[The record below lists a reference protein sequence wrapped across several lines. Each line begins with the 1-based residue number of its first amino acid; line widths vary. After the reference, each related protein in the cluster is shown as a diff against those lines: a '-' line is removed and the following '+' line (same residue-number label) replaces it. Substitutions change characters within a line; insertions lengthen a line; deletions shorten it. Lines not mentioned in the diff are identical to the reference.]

1 MTPTEERLAITIDA
15 ILGFYST
22 GDAGRDRQSAAV
34 IAKALLDEL
43 DIDHLLATH
52 NIDAML
58 NAVHPRARV
67 LHLSQVE
74 VEQWYV
80 EIGWTTSDYSSIPAV
95 YTNHEVVGYGP
106 TRTAAIA
113 DACRKAREDRP

>member
-43 DIDHLLATH
+43 DIDRNEREAYLRGWNEASKEASEE
-52 NIDAML
+52 IRDIERQARWEAQDAY
-58 NAVHPRARV
+58 H
-67 LHLSQVE
+67 QG
-74 VEQWYV
+74 Q
-80 EIGWTTSDYSSIPAV
+80 SD
-95 YTNHEVVGYGP
+95 G
-106 TRTAAIA
+106 R
-113 DACRKAREDRP
+113 DW